1 MRNLDLIGLNKGTDK
16 SSKGHNYLCYYEMF
30 FDAIRYKPIN
40 LLEIGVDK
48 GASLLTWHEYFPHSE
63 IHGIDIVEGYEY
75 LHEVGIKTHVVDHSN
90 KADLI
95 MFGEQHPQ
103 YFDIIIEDGS
113 HMSMDSILTFE
124 ILFKYL
130 KSGGF
135 YCYEDALCD
144 YDGRWNK
151 GASSIDYF
159 KRLIENVNMSGNIPN
174 DQICANKK
182 EAVKK
187 FGGSYWDLNI
197 EWVFSSCGL
206 FIIKKV

>member
-1 MRNLDLIGLNKGTDK
+1 MKSLDVIAQNKGTDK
-16 SSKGHNYLCYYEMF
+16 SSHGHSYCQYYDMMF
-30 FDAIRYKPIN
+30 DSIRYKPIN
-40 LLEIGVDK
+40 LFEIGVDK
-48 GASLLTWHEYFPHSE
+48 GDSLLMWKEYFPHGE
-63 IHGIDIVEGYEY
+63 IHGADIREGYEY
-75 LHEVGIKTHVVDHSN
+75 LHELGIKTHVVDHSS
-90 KADLI
+90 KGELI
-95 MFGEQHPQ
+95 LFGEQYNN

-144 YDGRWNK
+144 YDSRWNK

-159 KRLIENVNMSGNIPN
+159 KRLVENVNMSGNIPN
-174 DQICANKK
+174 DQICANKQ

-187 FGGSYWDLNI
+187 YKGNYWDLNI

-206 FIIKKV
+206 FIIKKL